1 MHQEIAH
8 VVLEVSPDLEEKIK
22 ANIRPV
28 SVDGHQF
35 EYLPD
40 RSLFDTYGI
49 MIIKIYNYLK
59 KYNDSY

>member
-8 VVLEVSPDLEEKIK
+8 GVLEVSPDLEEKVQ

-40 RSLFDTYGI
+40 LSLFDAYVV
-49 MIIKIYNYLK
+49 MAIKIYNYLI
-59 KYNDSY
+59 